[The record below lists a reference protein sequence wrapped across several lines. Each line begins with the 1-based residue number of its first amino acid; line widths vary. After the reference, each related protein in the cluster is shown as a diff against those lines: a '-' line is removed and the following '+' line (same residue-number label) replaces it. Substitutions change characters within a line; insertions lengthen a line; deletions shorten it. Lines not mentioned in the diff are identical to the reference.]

1 MIEFILGV
9 MIGNFIGI
17 LVIAFIAIIIEIFTE
32 DPVLEDVLDCIIIAA
47 LILFGVFLL

>member
-17 LVIAFIAIIIEIFTE
+17 LVIAFIAIIEILTE
-32 DPVLEDVLDCIIIAA
+32 DPVLEDIIDCIIIAA
-47 LILFGVFLL
+47 LILFGIFLL

>member
-17 LVIAFIAIIIEIFTE
+17 LVVAFIAIIEILAE

-47 LILFGVFLL
+47 LILLGAFLL